1 MASATFHITLAFT
14 YGFAIGFV
22 NSIPIGPI
30 SVSIIDT
37 SFRKGFWQAFT
48 IGLGALVIDIV
59 YCTIGVFSITA
70 FQSQIET
77 IFLPMGFPVLTFLGG
92 RLMYMGFKNQSA
104 QTFLAPTRKEISKNF
119 SLGFILYLTNP
130 LAIGFWVFA
139 LGVVFSYQLIRRQWH
154 DQISFITGMA
164 IGTTL
169 WFFLLAKTV
178 AWRRKTISENTMRR
192 ISIGTGFMLI
202 VCGIYLGYEYF
213 KKIPFQ
219 Y

>member
-1 MASATFHITLAFT
+1 MASTTFHITLAFS

-48 IGLGALVIDIV
+48 IGLGALVIDIL
-59 YCTIGVFSITA
+59 YCTIGVFGITV

-77 IFLPMGFPVLTFLGG
+77 VFLPLGFPVLTFLGG
-92 RLMYMGFKNQSA
+92 RLVYMGIKDQSP
-104 QTFLAPTRKEISKNF
+104 QTFHPPTHKDITKNF

-139 LGVVFSYQLIRRQWH
+139 LGVIFSYQLIRQQMH

-169 WFFLLAKTV
+169 WFFLLAKIV
-178 AWRRKTISENTMRR
+178 AWRRKTISEDTIRK
-192 ISIGTGFMLI
+192 ISIGTGLI
-202 VCGIYLGYEYF
+202 LIACGLYLGYEYF
-213 KKIPFQ
+213 KKIAL
-219 Y
+219 

>member
-1 MASATFHITLAFT
+1 MASATLHITLAFT

-59 YCTIGVFSITA
+59 YCTIGVFSITV
-70 FQSQIET
+70 FQSQIEML
-77 IFLPMGFPVLTFLGG
+77 FLPMGFPVLTFLGG
-92 RLMYMGFKNQSA
+92 RLMYMGFKDQYS
-104 QTFLAPTRKEISKNF
+104 QTFHPPTHKDITKNF

-130 LAIGFWVFA
+130 LAIGFWVIA
-139 LGVVFSYQLIRRQWH
+139 LGLIFSYQLIRQHMH
-154 DQISFITGMA
+154 DQISFIAGMA

-178 AWRRKTISENTMRR
+178 AWRRKTISEQTIRK
-192 ISIGTGFMLI
+192 ISMATGIVLI
-202 VCGIYLGYEYF
+202 ACGFYLGYEYF
-213 KKIPFQ
+213 KKISL
-219 Y
+219 